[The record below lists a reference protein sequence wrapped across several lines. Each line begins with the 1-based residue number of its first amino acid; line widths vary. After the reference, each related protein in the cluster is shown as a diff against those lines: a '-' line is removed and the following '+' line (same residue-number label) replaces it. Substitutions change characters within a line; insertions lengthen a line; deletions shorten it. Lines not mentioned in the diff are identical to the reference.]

1 MSTSKAEHE
10 HVSERMAESVRSMA
24 SETERARKQFFEE
37 TTADLVR
44 AALLIVKCFRDGGKL
59 LIFGNGGSAADAQH
73 IAAELA
79 FRMGKLREALPALA
93 LTTDTSI
100 LTAVA
105 NDRSFDH
112 VFSRQIEALGRK
124 GDVALAISTS
134 GNSPNVIEAV
144 QQARQMGILTIGMLG
159 AGGGRA
165 ASLVDLALIVPHSD
179 TPRIQET
186 HIVAAHII
194 CQLVEDELFPEDT
207 QS

>member
-1 MSTSKAEHE
+1 
-10 HVSERMAESVRSMA
+10 MAA
-24 SETERARKQFFEE
+24 ETERARKQFFEE
-37 TTADLVR
+37 STNDLTH
-44 AALLIVKCFRDGGKL
+44 AALLIVKCFREGGKL
-59 LIFGNGGSAADAQH
+59 LLFGNGGSAADAQH

-79 FRMGKLREALPALA
+79 FRMGKLRDALPALA

-105 NDRSFDH
+105 NDRSFEH

-134 GNSPNVIEAV
+134 GKSPNIIAAV
-144 QQARQMGILTIGMLG
+144 RQAREKGLTTIGLLG
-159 AGGGRA
+159 AGGGGVA
-165 ASLVDLALIVPHSD
+165 DLVDLALIVPHAD

-194 CQLVEDELFPEDT
+194 CQLVEDEMFPEPPEG
-207 QS
+207 

>member
-1 MSTSKAEHE
+1 MNTSKAELNT
-10 HVSERMAESVRSMA
+10 SELSQRMSESARSMA
-24 SETERARKQFFEE
+24 AESERARRQFFAEA
-37 TTADLVR
+37 TAELVK
-44 AALLIVKCFRDGGKL
+44 AALVVVDCFREGGKL

-79 FRMGKLREALPALA
+79 FRMGKLRQALPALA

-134 GNSPNVIEAV
+134 GNSPNVIEGV
-144 QQARQMGILTIGMLG
+144 RQANEMGLKTVGLLG
-159 AGGGRA
+159 AGGGSV
-165 ASLVDLALIVPHSD
+165 ASLVDLALIVPHNE

-186 HIVAAHII
+186 HIIAAHIL
-194 CQLVEDELFPEDT
+194 CQLVEDELFP
-207 QS
+207 

>member
-1 MSTSKAEHE
+1 MSISKAESE
-10 HVSERMAESVRSMA
+10 YVSEQMSERVRAMA
-24 SETERARKQFFEE
+24 SETERARRQFFDE
-37 TTADLVR
+37 TTGDIVR
-44 AALLIVKCFRDGGKL
+44 AALMIVKCFRAGGKL

-79 FRMGKLREALPALA
+79 FRMGKLRHALPALA

-112 VFSRQIEALGRK
+112 VFSRQIEALGRE

-144 QQARQMGILTIGMLG
+144 SQARQMGIETIGMLG

-194 CQLVEDELFPEDT
+194 CQLVEDELFPE
-207 QS
+207 QP

>member
-1 MSTSKAEHE
+1 MA
-10 HVSERMAESVRSMA
+10 AES
-24 SETERARKQFFEE
+24 ERARRQFFAEA
-37 TTADLVR
+37 TAELVK
-44 AALLIVKCFRDGGKL
+44 AALVVVDCFREGGKL

-79 FRMGKLREALPALA
+79 FRMGKLRQALPALA

-134 GNSPNVIEAV
+134 GNSPNVIEGV
-144 QQARQMGILTIGMLG
+144 RQANEMGLKTVGLLG
-159 AGGGRA
+159 AGGGSV
-165 ASLVDLALIVPHSD
+165 ASLVDLALIVPHNE

-186 HIVAAHII
+186 HIIAAHIL
-194 CQLVEDELFPEDT
+194 CQLVEDELFP
-207 QS
+207 

>member
-1 MSTSKAEHE
+1 MSISKAEEQHI
-10 HVSERMAESVRSMA
+10 SEEMFQKVRSMA
-24 SETERARKQFFEE
+24 SETERARRQFFEE
-37 TTADLVR
+37 RTGDLIR
-44 AALLIVKCFRDGGKL
+44 AALLIVRCFREGGKL

-79 FRMGKLREALPALA
+79 FRMGRLRHALPALA

-144 QQARQMGILTIGMLG
+144 RQAGEMGMQTVALL
-159 AGGGRA
+159 GGGGGTV
-165 ASLVDLALIVPHSD
+165 ASLVDLPLIVPHSD

-194 CQLVEDELFPEDT
+194 CQLIEDELFT
-207 QS
+207 T